1 MNWKRKRKWLMSIVM
16 TFAMLS
22 STVGAAAAAEQTD
35 QPNTM
40 MDTGAETEWEQ
51 KTEAETETGEKTESE
66 SESESEPESEA
77 DEETEEDPENQIES
91 ETETE
96 TEKNDLPE
104 DSNGESSVEP
114 EDTNDMPFTD
124 LTSDV
129 HEHSWSVDWNHDKSY
144 HWHECDGEDC
154 PVTDNSKKDSYAK
167 HNYDDNNV
175 CTECGYSKPNVR
187 ITKITEGVI
196 PTYQEA
202 YQTMIALKETYP
214 EGMEWTNFT
223 PYGSKGNLGDSYTWK
238 GGYIYGANKGVGC
251 AAFAFILS
259 DAAFGSLPAR
269 AIDGGSFTFDDVKV
283 GDILRVNGN
292 SHSVIVLQK
301 SAGGVIVAEANY
313 NSSVH
318 WGRVMNESEV
328 LNASFII
335 TRYPEGHVPADDP
348 DADKVAQNG
357 TAGNLNW
364 SLTNAGVLTISGSG
378 AMPDYSLDNL
388 PPWSECNISTVI
400 IEKGVTGIGSYA
412 FYQSGALSIYIP
424 DGIVE
429 IGQNAFYGSALIS
442 VTIPG
447 TVGALGD
454 NAFRNCANLTSVTVS
469 DGVKTIGNNTFRGC
483 TSLAYIDFP
492 ASITSVGAGA
502 FMSCDE
508 MTRVRFMPGNETV
521 TLGDGLFAQCWK
533 LTNVTLP
540 QTADCISNDMF
551 ASCTLLP
558 ELYIPAS
565 VKEIGDNPFT
575 SCHCLKYIYF
585 GGSEAE
591 WDSIASVYLKASLMS
606 TGTTVIFNAEFDDPF
621 AKDPND
627 PGDLLPDEGENVPP
641 GSTPDDS
648 TKPSEPDEGESVP
661 PGSTPDD
668 STKPS
673 EPDEGESVPPGSTP
687 DDSTKPSEP
696 DETQKPDQTERPSQS
711 SHKKKTTQSDQADTV
726 SESPNTSV
734 AVYTALDQ
742 STKVTLFKDCSF
754 ANFVKTC
761 SAVIAKPTSEKMI
774 LDCSDTPWFSLSKT
788 TLSALKNSP
797 DMSLTIIYCY
807 EGKQYIFTIPAG
819 FDFDQLQDLDGWY
832 GFMYLKMI
840 FDGYELE

>member
-648 TKPSEPDEGESVP
+648 TKPSEPDE
-661 PGSTPDD
+661 
-668 STKPS
+668 
-673 EPDEGESVPPGSTP
+673 
-687 DDSTKPSEP
+687 
-696 DETQKPDQTERPSQS
+696 TQKPDQTERPSQS